1 MQSSAMVAL
10 RTMIMITCLVAVPL
24 AAVMGTAL
32 PKVVKSALDGRDSSF
47 FSRDGVTSD
56 EPRPPVTQSVLAA
69 DDSTETAV
77 PAPSG
82 HELAA
87 ADEPRPPTAHII
99 GVRPIDDEPA
109 QAATKEVVVQ
119 TAPLWNRSPRTASS
133 PRNRDTT
140 AHFAPSPR
148 LHGRTAAPR
157 RRGEPRSEGLQ
168 KTVYSPPDEDESE
181 AQSPGA
187 DGDDDRMVP
196 VERPAGEN
204 SFAESE
210 RRLRELGAIYYRLES
225 WGADAE
231 FYRCSC
237 SVALSPRSRATRHFE
252 AIDAAPSQA
261 IDAVIKQVDAWRA
274 IRR

>member
-24 AAVMGTAL
+24 AAVVGTAL
-32 PKVVKSALDGRDSSF
+32 PKVVKSAIDGRDSSF

-56 EPRPPVTQSVLAA
+56 EPRPPVAHSVLAA
-69 DDSTETAV
+69 DDSIATAV
-77 PAPSG
+77 PTPSG
-82 HELAA
+82 HDLAA
-87 ADEPRPPTAHII
+87 ASEPRQPTAHIT

-109 QAATKEVVVQ
+109 EAVVQ

-148 LHGRTAAPR
+148 LHGRAAAAR
-157 RRGEPRSEGLQ
+157 RRAEPRADGLQ
-168 KTVYSPPDEDESE
+168 KTVYSPPDEDDS
-181 AQSPGA
+181 AVPSPGT

-196 VERPAGEN
+196 IERPAGQN

-210 RRLRELGAIYYRLES
+210 RRLRDLGAIYYRLET

-274 IRR
+274 NKAVR